1 MIIVWIQL
9 VSFFQGISCLLFL
22 PNQTFDY
29 LDAVKYC
36 ASKNNSVLSNLSDAK
51 KARNKCVLTNCDVWY
66 KRRQEDPDLGSEKPD
81 GMCYVYGSYWKP
93 CREKLWFF
101 CNDGENPGS
110 VPCSR
115 PKGILA
121 CSPPAGQIIDRR
133 VPFSLMDY
141 SDDHSRKNT
150 NGKSTKKDIG
160 QNNLIDLNFYEW
172 MILASAVVLAIFG
185 TLVVVGAILKCR
197 KPNQLAKDKLL
208 TTQED
213 TDLGKYSTDSKWY
226 EGTHRF
232 INEPPHIYD
241 KSITAPPD
249 IYDKSINE
257 PPHIYD
263 KAEIT
268 VYDYAI

>member
-1 MIIVWIQL
+1 MEIAWIQF

-29 LDAVKYC
+29 IDALDYC
-36 ASKNNSVLSNLSDAK
+36 ASKNNSVLSNLSDAML
-51 KARNKCVLTNCDVWY
+51 ARNRCMLTNCDVWY
-66 KRRQEDPDLGSEKPD
+66 KRKQTDPDLGSEKPD

-110 VPCSR
+110 VQCSR
-115 PKGILA
+115 PTGILA
-121 CSPPAGQIIDRR
+121 CSHPAGKLIDRGI
-133 VPFSLMDY
+133 PYPLIKY
-141 SDDHSRKNT
+141 SDDHTRKNT
-150 NGKSTKKDIG
+150 NGKSTK
-160 QNNLIDLNFYEW
+160 QEIDFNFYEW
-172 MILASAVVLAIFG
+172 MIIAGAVILAILV

-197 KPNQLAKDKLL
+197 KPKQTPKDKLL
-208 TTQED
+208 TTSED
-213 TDLGKYSTDSKWY
+213 TGLGKYVTDSKWY
-226 EGTHRF
+226 EGTHEF

-241 KSITAPPD
+241 KSITEPPH
-249 IYDKSINE
+249 IYDKSIIE